1 MMRSYSI
8 RLSILVNKMNKESFN
23 GYLFKYLRLI
33 SSYLNKKILN
43 EEIDDKSLSFFIN
56 LSKHHS
62 LTALLYKAIVETHCK
77 CKSEYLKKLE
87 EYYYANLRKHALFE
101 QERNELCNYLNDNKI
116 DYLPLKG
123 LIIKDYYLDPF
134 TREFADNDI
143 LFTGKDNVIKEFFV
157 NKDYEIES
165 FRKGNHDVYLKKPF
179 YNFEM
184 HRALFMER
192 EDLNAF
198 VSYFNN
204 YMDKAPK
211 KKGREHYLKDED
223 FYIYFT
229 AHSFKHFNT
238 SGCGI
243 RTLVD
248 YYQYLR
254 NKKLGFKFINKE
266 LDKLNLLDFSNQI
279 INLSNKVFNQE
290 ELSNDELEM
299 LLFISSSGTYGTL
312 ENSVTKGVKRKGKFG
327 YTMSRIFPPYS
338 FYKYAYPWAY
348 KCPILIPFAWL
359 GRFFRIIFKNPKK
372 AKNELKTIQ
381 KYKDKE

>member
-1 MMRSYSI
+1 MEQEQFKKNIY
-8 RLSILVNKMNKESFN
+8 E
-23 GYLFKYLRLI
+23 YLKLI
-33 SSYLNKKILN
+33 SLYLNKKEAKDFVIDQEKFSFFYKISKYHSLRAFLYQALN
-43 EEIDDKSLSFFIN
+43 NTKANVPENLLSKVEQDYLLNVRKTLSF
-56 LSKHHS
+56 
-62 LTALLYKAIVETHCK
+62 
-77 CKSEYLKKLE
+77 E
-87 EYYYANLRKHALFE
+87 EERKALF
-101 QERNELCNYLNDNKI
+101 NYLNEHGI

-123 LIIKDYYLDPF
+123 IIIKDYYPDQF

-198 VSYFNN
+198 VSYFAN

-211 KKGREHYLKDED
+211 KKGREHFLKDED

-254 NKKLGFKFINKE
+254 NKKLDFKYINKE

-299 LLFISSSGTYGTL
+299 LMFISSSGTYGTL
-312 ENSVTKGVKRKGKFG
+312 ENSVSKGVKKKGKFG

-348 KCPILIPFAWL
+348 KVVILIPVAWTMRL
-359 GRFFRIIFKNPKK
+359 CRVLFKNPKK
-372 AKNELKTIQ
+372 ATRELKMIRES
-381 KYKDKE
+381 KEEKEN